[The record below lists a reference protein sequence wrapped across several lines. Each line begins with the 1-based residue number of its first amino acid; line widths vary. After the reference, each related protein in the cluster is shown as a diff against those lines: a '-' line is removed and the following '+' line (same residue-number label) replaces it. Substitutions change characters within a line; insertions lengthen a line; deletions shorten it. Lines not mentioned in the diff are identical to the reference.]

1 MIAAFQV
8 DLRLVLDTVVDH
20 RIKPIA
26 LTGWR
31 NRAGQAVIE
40 QFFDFVL
47 GGELNIQAELCPE
60 IV

>member
-1 MIAAFQV
+1 MIASLQV
-8 DLRLVLDTVVDH
+8 HLRLVLDTVVDH
-20 RIKPIA
+20 RIEPIA
-26 LTGWR
+26 LTRRG